1 MLTQPT
7 LKSGEV
13 WTPALLLS
21 LLGGDMETSKRRFVG
36 GETLQHVPVLSL
48 ECRVGEFFLVLG
60 KKLGSPAIERGLPA
74 RQGGV
79 QGRKHPTHP
88 GNLLERPG
96 IIPTASLHG
105 LQDAAVERPASS
117 RTLGIDGARSV
128 EAGAGLP
135 KLAVRVQWRR
145 YVLALLYRHRPE
157 QRPIAAE
164 SAGKAEILGS
174 GGHLQLNPRLE
185 AR

>member
-60 KKLGSPAIERGLPA
+60 KKLGSPAIERGL
-74 RQGGV
+74 
-79 QGRKHPTHP
+79 
-88 GNLLERPG
+88 
-96 IIPTASLHG
+96 
-105 LQDAAVERPASS
+105 AVFSS
-117 RTLGIDGARSV
+117 V
-128 EAGAGLP
+128 
-135 KLAVRVQWRR
+135 
-145 YVLALLYRHRPE
+145 
-157 QRPIAAE
+157 
-164 SAGKAEILGS
+164 
-174 GGHLQLNPRLE
+174 
-185 AR
+185 